1 MIRIYIRLQGGVR
14 SPHICRGRLAAGS
27 QRADSLG
34 SCATPVASVGL
45 SRASISS
52 VGIRQTARL
61 VLTYLFVRVE
71 RDGSRWP
78 AHLVANLS
86 RSTRALHRSPRRRLR
101 LRRLLPRVHASTR
114 PTQHCVD
121 STLRPVTLSARLRV
135 TYSICRFSIA
145 SYCVKN
151 TFSALTLLVGRQEG
165 HPTCK
170 N

>member
-1 MIRIYIRLQGGVR
+1 MFTANPRRQCQNARGEIHKRRRKLNNFPRRRRDDTDLHSSAEGVR
-14 SPHICRGRLAAGS
+14 SPHICRGRPAAGS

-121 STLRPVTLSARLRV
+121 STLRPVTLVRPLACHL
-135 TYSICRFSIA
+135 
-145 SYCVKN
+145 
-151 TFSALTLLVGRQEG
+151 
-165 HPTCK
+165 
-170 N
+170 